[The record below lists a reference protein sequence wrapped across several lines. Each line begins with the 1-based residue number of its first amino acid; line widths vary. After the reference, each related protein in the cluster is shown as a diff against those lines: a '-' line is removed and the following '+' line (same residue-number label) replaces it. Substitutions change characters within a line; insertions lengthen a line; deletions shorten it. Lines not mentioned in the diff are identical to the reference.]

1 MTQILQQAVQQQSVM
16 PSHSLSTKAKY
27 HFAQGHKN
35 TIHSVESYQC
45 YDALLHKSASHLN
58 SADNR
63 YTEKKNVLR
72 KLTCF
77 SLRMAKTLTVILPP
91 DNFMNYPPNR
101 TSWFI

>member
-16 PSHSLSTKAKY
+16 PSHSLSTKAK
-27 HFAQGHKN
+27 HCFAQGHKN

-63 YTEKKNVLR
+63 HTEKKKSV
-72 KLTCF
+72 KEVDMF
-77 SLRMAKTLTVILPP
+77 
-91 DNFMNYPPNR
+91 
-101 TSWFI
+101 